1 MAAFHQRVQLEE
13 AGTALD
19 RMEPTENGIEQVHI
33 VRPALQL
40 DQLLGQL
47 LENLAGLNQE
57 VLEDFFIGV
66 EAHSAAPRDVLLER
80 IGRTAVLP
88 EIPARLSGPTSA
100 RPPGSPA

>member
-1 MAAFHQRVQLEE
+1 M
-13 AGTALD
+13 
-19 RMEPTENGIEQVHI
+19 
-33 VRPALQL
+33 
-40 DQLLGQL
+40 